1 MDVQIWM
8 WHFIDDQ
15 WVPCNVIVAFFQAR
29 DTSCATLTIHVKSLV
44 VEFNLTNKIITYVKD
59 EGINLNTLA
68 VALTSVVSSDSLQL
82 DTPYPRTCFAHVMSK
97 ACQYAIN
104 HDQVS
109 NGMHELILKGV
120 QSYLQSTITWTKES

>member
-1 MDVQIWM
+1 MDVQIWI

-29 DTSCATLTIHVKSLV
+29 DTSCAILTIHVKSLI

-59 EGINLNTLA
+59 EGGNSNTLI
-68 VALTSVVSSDSLQL
+68 VALTSIVNCDWLQL
-82 DTPYPRTCFAHVMSK
+82 DTPYLRTCFGHVMSK

-104 HDQVS
+104 HDQVC
-109 NGMHELILKGV
+109 NGIHELNLKGV
-120 QSYLQSTITWTKES
+120 QSYL

>member
-1 MDVQIWM
+1 M
-8 WHFIDDQ
+8 
-15 WVPCNVIVAFFQAR
+15 
-29 DTSCATLTIHVKSLV
+29 KSLV

>member
-15 WVPCNVIVAFFQAR
+15 WVPCNVTVAFFQAR

-59 EGINLNTLA
+59 ERGSLNTLI
-68 VALTSVVSSDSLQL
+68 VALTLIMSCDSL
-82 DTPYPRTCFAHVMSK
+82 
-97 ACQYAIN
+97 
-104 HDQVS
+104 
-109 NGMHELILKGV
+109 
-120 QSYLQSTITWTKES
+120 